1 MNKIIKKGNLYLYR
15 FPFYMDRRKN
25 NGFSFTYRMCS
36 KTRGKRFRGN
46 RFILEIQK
54 QNGFIFYT
62 EDLNTLL
69 QGDRFDLYYYETRGF
84 IHSRNAFPIPIEL
97 YRSLK
102 IDQWSL
108 KWLQIFYQLYYEEN
122 SPPFWQW
129 QYWNFMWAKISHG
142 FIGLNSSMKRT
153 TLLNIVVLFQFI
165 KSSN

>member
-1 MNKIIKKGNLYLYR
+1 
-15 FPFYMDRRKN
+15 MDSLSLTECVQKLEVKDSEAIV
-25 NGFSFTYRMCS
+25 SF
-36 KTRGKRFRGN
+36 
-46 RFILEIQK
+46 LEIQK

-69 QGDRFDLYYYETRGF
+69 QGDQFDLYYYETRGF

-129 QYWNFMWAKISHG
+129 QYWNFHVGKNFAWVY
-142 FIGLNSSMKRT
+142 RT
-153 TLLNIVVLFQFI
+153 Q
-165 KSSN
+165 